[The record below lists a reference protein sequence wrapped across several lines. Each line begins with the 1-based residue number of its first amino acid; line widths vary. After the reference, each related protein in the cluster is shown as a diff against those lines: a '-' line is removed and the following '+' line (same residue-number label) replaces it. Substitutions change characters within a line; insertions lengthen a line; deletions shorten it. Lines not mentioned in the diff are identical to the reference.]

1 MSNAVFYLGTATV
14 SWFDSS
20 GGLHIRVYSTD
31 GDNVTER
38 CSDAGGPGWTT
49 GAFAQPGAAVS
60 ATVWNTSSG
69 TSIRVY
75 CTVGGVTTEWCNDPG
90 KPWYQGSFTP
100 A

>member
-1 MSNAVFYLGTATV
+1 
-14 SWFDSS
+14 
-20 GGLHIRVYSTD
+20 
-31 GDNVTER
+31 
-38 CSDAGGPGWTT
+38 
-49 GAFAQPGAAVS
+49 
-60 ATVWNTSSG
+60 VWNTSSG